1 MKVQLVNEAT
11 EKILGYKSD
20 DCFDKKIFS
29 LSKRRKSSAQHSTN
43 ELAKDAVDMSDSS
56 IDFETT

>member
-1 MKVQLVNEAT
+1 VNEAT

-20 DCFDKKIFS
+20 DCLDKKIFS